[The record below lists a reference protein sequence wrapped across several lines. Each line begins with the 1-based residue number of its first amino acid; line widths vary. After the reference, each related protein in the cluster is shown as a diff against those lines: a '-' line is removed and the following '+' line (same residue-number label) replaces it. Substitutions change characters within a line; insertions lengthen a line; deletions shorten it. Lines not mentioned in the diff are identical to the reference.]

1 MRTRTLPCLLGV
13 LCLLLADLS
22 KAQSY
27 GRVVINEYMPWPSN
41 SCGTT
46 SEFVELLNFG
56 PGPTN
61 IGCYIL
67 TNGKYSITIPPN
79 TIIQPGQFFL
89 IAGQDVLPVNC
100 GNIDSAVHARLNW
113 NTCNCTNIAIP
124 TTGDGFMTD
133 GGTANVNLVLFDP
146 SLQVVDAVT
155 RQTPVPTVTAITTS
169 AVSNGCTRKTFTLS
183 SMSGIDYEELGM
195 STGKSNSFARKLDGD
210 CEWIKQ
216 PQISANATN
225 NKTSGGTSSVT
236 YQFNI
241 TNSQDL
247 CTTVHG
253 AINITASGSNVAT
266 YFPLNYTLAYD
277 IDGNHTFDFG
287 DIYTY
292 GSDATAPDT
301 TIANLVGGSYI
312 VTVGSSKGCNLKS
325 FPFSILPCNGLLPL
339 HLMEFGLA
347 GSDALAYELAWH
359 FATLEDLNSMTL
371 ESSEDGRSFRTEQS
385 WTLGNASPLHYR
397 ARVARGAARHFRLKL
412 VAATGR
418 VSYSRVVFTG
428 NEEVTLQTYPNPATD
443 RLQVRFRVV
452 AAGMVHYRVSGSS
465 GMPVLSGAFTAH
477 SGLNEWPVGVG
488 NLTPGVYQ
496 LELETQGVGM
506 RTRFVKQ

>member
-1 MRTRTLPCLLGV
+1 LMRTRTIQILLGV
-13 LCLLLADLS
+13 LCLLATT
-22 KAQSY
+22 AGNTQSY
-27 GRVVINEYMPWPSN
+27 GRVVINEYMPWPSA

-67 TNGKYSITIPPN
+67 TNGVYSVTIPPN
-79 TIIQPGQFFL
+79 TILQPGQFFV
-89 IAGQDVLPVNC
+89 IAGQSSLPRNC
-100 GNIDSAVHARLNW
+100 GNIDSAVRVHLNW

-124 TTGDGFMTD
+124 TSGDGFMTD

-146 SLQVVDAVT
+146 TLKMVDAVT
-155 RQTPVPTVTAITTS
+155 RQTPVPTVSAITTS
-169 AVSNGCTRKTFTLS
+169 AVSNGCARKTFVLS

-225 NKTSGGTSSVT
+225 NKTSGSLSSLT

-247 CTTVHG
+247 CTNQHG
-253 AINITASGSNVAT
+253 AVNVSASGSNLAT

-277 IDGNHTFDFG
+277 LDGNHSFDFG

-292 GSDATAPDT
+292 GTDATAPDT
-301 TIANLVGGSYI
+301 TVSNLVGGSYI
-312 VTVGSSKGCNLKS
+312 LTVGSSKGCNLKS

-339 HLMEFGLA
+339 RLLDFGLA
-347 GSDALAYELAWH
+347 GSDATTYTLAWRFSGIEELA
-359 FATLEDLNSMTL
+359 AIDL
-371 ESSEDGRSFRTEQS
+371 ESSEDGRTFRTEQH
-385 WTLGNASPLHYR
+385 WNVGPDAPLRYR
-397 ARVARGAARHFRLKL
+397 TSVRRGAARHFRLRL
-412 VAATGR
+412 TASTGR
-418 VSYSRVVFTG
+418 PDYSRVVFTG
-428 NEEVTLQTYPNPATD
+428 NEELTLQTYPNPAAD
-443 RLQVRFRVV
+443 RLRIRYKSATEGTARYALIAPDGRTVQS
-452 AAGMVHYRVSGSS
+452 GTVSAHRPLCENTSTSS
-465 GMPVLSGAFTAH
+465 TG
-477 SGLNEWPVGVG
+477 
-488 NLTPGVYQ
+488 
-496 LELETQGVGM
+496 
-506 RTRFVKQ
+506 K